1 MSIYCNVYTTTGS
14 PHDHAAYAQQGPSL
28 VSSAPP
34 SQSGYLYASS
44 SLPALPLY
52 PVPPPT
58 FRMGPQHKNQLA
70 TSGWTPTATESS
82 PTMAITIPHND
93 RLAPA
98 TTASTS
104 GRPSRTTR
112 DGYGSDQG
120 GERTPPSGGSHPP
133 KESKK
138 KMHQC
143 MMCHK
148 SFDRPST
155 LRKHLLVHTGEK
167 GT

>member
-1 MSIYCNVYTTTGS
+1 MSIYCNVYTTTGTTTPHPPSHAAHTPSRFFAGS

-28 VSSAPP
+28 VPSAPP
-34 SQSGYLYASS
+34 SQSGYLYAASS
-44 SLPALPLY
+44 FLALPSH

-58 FRMGPQHKNQLA
+58 FRMGSQHKNQLSA
-70 TSGWTPTATESS
+70 AVWSPTATESS
-82 PTMAITIPHND
+82 PTMAIAIPHSD
-93 RLAPA
+93 RLAP
-98 TTASTS
+98 TSTS
-104 GRPSRTTR
+104 SASRNNR

-120 GERTPPSGGSHPP
+120 GGRTPPSGGSHPP

-148 SFDRPST
+148 SFDR
-155 LRKHLLVHTGEK
+155 
-167 GT
+167 